1 MERYSPHQ
9 NGRKQQSAQHEK
21 KATEFLQAKVNVS
34 ASIFSS
40 QSAIEHM
47 KKHLGR
53 EKRRS
58 WVNMPNP
65 RVRLTPLHM
74 QLFHST
80 CFGCNNQNMWV
91 HCFSALQGKHILH
104 CTVSRHNQICNHVYS
119 TYRWKCFSP
128 IEFETMKKA
137 VTRSH
142 IMHVSWTARV
152 TWCHAA
158 QPPLQGLQPGDVVC
172 ECSVGVVVLQVGT
185 GERSVVSRHV
195 KPAH

>member
-65 RVRLTPLHM
+65 GYGSHLYTCIYFTALALGATIRICEFTAS
-74 QLFHST
+74 QLYRANT
-80 CFGCNNQNMWV
+80 Y
-91 HCFSALQGKHILH
+91 
-104 CTVSRHNQICNHVYS
+104 CTVSRHNQICNYVYS

-128 IEFETMKKA
+128 IEFEMTKKA

-142 IMHVSWTARV
+142 VMHVSWAAHV

-158 QPPLQGLQPGDVVC
+158 QPPLQGLQPGDVVG
-172 ECSVGVVVLQVGT
+172 ERSVGVVVLQVGT

-195 KPAH
+195 KPAR